1 MTNEQIQQKV
11 MEILEANLPQS
22 FYKTCTIRTGYFGG
36 DYLRIFFAASDHDIN
51 RVSGQKPQA
60 CSLSLDLTT
69 LELQTQIF
77 GGMGGQ
83 TIYRKPNQD
92 DRREKYLAM
101 AGVRVPFRKPKA
113 EMPCVLKAIEK
124 FCLNYIKALRENL
137 SVLQYQDIVDYSVLA
152 NY

>member
-22 FYKTCTIRTGYFGG
+22 FYKTCTIRKSCFS
-36 DYLRIFFAASDHDIN
+36 DEYLKIFFAANDHDIN
-51 RVSGQKPQA
+51 RVAGQKPQA

-83 TIYRKPNQD
+83 IIYRQPNRD

-101 AGVRVPFRKPKA
+101 AGVRVPFRKPKT
-113 EMPCVLKAIEK
+113 ELPCVLKAIEK
-124 FCLNYIKALRENL
+124 FCLNYIKTLKENL
-137 SVLQYQDIVDYSVLA
+137 DVLQYQEFVDYSVLA
-152 NY
+152 N